1 MDRQLHEIEREA
13 WTIRASYYD
22 ALFAPVSTQAIEPIL
37 DSLGDLKGKRLVD
50 VACGTG
56 HLVAA
61 ASRRCAASEGVDFAP
76 AMVEAARKSYP
87 RERFRVADAA
97 DLPYELCS
105 IDAITCAFGLL
116 HMEDPQAAV
125 NEAFRVLK
133 AGGRYAFTLWF
144 GPDDGNEL
152 FSILQDV
159 ISRLATAL
167 YAVPEDW
174 TRMRDADPRVC
185 EEICQKAGFQAP
197 IYKRLPITWHP
208 SSAKQAVDHLQKLS
222 VRTKMIFDHQS
233 SMIQAHIVDAIIGAV
248 EARRVNESLSL
259 AWPALLTV
267 AQKPLEAGTHGSS

>member
-1 MDRQLHEIEREA
+1 
-13 WTIRASYYD
+13 
-22 ALFAPVSTQAIEPIL
+22 
-37 DSLGDLKGKRLVD
+37 
-50 VACGTG
+50 
-56 HLVAA
+56 
-61 ASRRCAASEGVDFAP
+61 
-76 AMVEAARKSYP
+76 
-87 RERFRVADAA
+87 
-97 DLPYELCS
+97 
-105 IDAITCAFGLL
+105 
-116 HMEDPQAAV
+116 MEDPQAAV

-208 SSAKQAVDHLQKLS
+208 SSSKLAVDHLQKLS

-233 SMIQAHIVDAIIGAV
+233 SMIQAHIVDAIIDAV

-267 AQKPLEAGTHGSS
+267 AQKPLEAGTHGNS